1 VKPPESKI
9 FKAEKELKEF
19 TKVFL
24 RAGEERV
31 VQVTFDER
39 AFSFYNINMRGWH
52 TETGVYRILAASSS
66 QDVRLDAELAITS
79 DQIADVPDYRL
90 KAPAYYSLGNYGH
103 GIPKEQFEAVFG
115 SRIEDPVIPH
125 KGVFDLNSTVSEVS
139 TTWAGRMMKKQINKE
154 MAKAYQNAGSENEA
168 LMMKAMIN
176 DLPLRS
182 IALFSDGKVGIGM
195 IEALILVMNGHLL
208 KGIWKLITK

>member
-1 VKPPESKI
+1 MKG
-9 FKAEKELKEF
+9 
-19 TKVFL
+19 VFL
-24 RAGEERV
+24 LH
-31 VQVTFDER
+31 
-39 AFSFYNINMRGWH
+39 INSGMH

-125 KGVFDLNSTVSEVS
+125 KGVFDLNSTYRSKHNM
-139 TTWAGRMMKKQINKE
+139 GRPYDEKTDQ
-154 MAKAYQNAGSENEA
+154 Q
-168 LMMKAMIN
+168 
-176 DLPLRS
+176 R
-182 IALFSDGKVGIGM
+182 
-195 IEALILVMNGHLL
+195 NG
-208 KGIWKLITK
+208 